1 MHVRAAF
8 AASGQSYGS
17 RRVMHALRAQG
28 ERIGRYRVRTL
39 MRAA

>member
-1 MHVRAAF
+1 
-8 AASGQSYGS
+8 
-17 RRVMHALRAQG
+17 MHALRAQG